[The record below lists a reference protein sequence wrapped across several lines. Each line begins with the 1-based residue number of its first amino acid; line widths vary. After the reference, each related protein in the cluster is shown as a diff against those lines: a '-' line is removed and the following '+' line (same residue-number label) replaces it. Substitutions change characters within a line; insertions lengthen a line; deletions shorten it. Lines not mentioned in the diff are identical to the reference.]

1 MSKVNRYFANGFI
14 PLSEPPARRYML
26 ADAVAIVKGDALHD
40 NGSGYATNATT
51 AFAATFL
58 GIAAADCDN
67 SGGSAG
73 DLSVEYYPV
82 DIKTHHFVPVAANAL
97 ITQTA
102 VGSICDLEA
111 NDDID
116 ISDTTIA
123 AGPGF
128 FVDEIDVSTEAVA
141 VNTYGYAIGHF
152 AYVS

>member
-1 MSKVNRYFANGFI
+1 MRYLANGFI
-14 PLSEPPARRYML
+14 PISNPPARRQMP
-26 ADAVAIVKGDALHD
+26 AAASISIVKGDALHD
-40 NGSGYATNATT
+40 NGSGYATNATV

-67 SGGSAG
+67 SSGDAG
-73 DLSVEYYPV
+73 TLDVEYFPV
-82 DIKTHHFVPVAANAL
+82 DTTTQYIVPVAANAL

-102 VGSICDLEA
+102 VGTIVDLEA

-128 FVDEIDVSTEAVA
+128 FIDRIDVCADAVA
-141 VNTYGYAIGHF
+141 ANTYGYAIGHF